1 MVSRPIGT
9 GKYYQRNSHHN
20 TGLTV
25 SFRGTVASEDLW
37 NVYSNGEVFFHS
49 NWCVIN
55 GISLLCLNVSI
66 PTLILG
72 CVFCL

>member
-37 NVYSNGEVFFHS
+37 NVYSNGEVFFSRQLVRHQW
-49 NWCVIN
+49 NIAF
-55 GISLLCLNVSI
+55 VS
-66 PTLILG
+66 
-72 CVFCL
+72 